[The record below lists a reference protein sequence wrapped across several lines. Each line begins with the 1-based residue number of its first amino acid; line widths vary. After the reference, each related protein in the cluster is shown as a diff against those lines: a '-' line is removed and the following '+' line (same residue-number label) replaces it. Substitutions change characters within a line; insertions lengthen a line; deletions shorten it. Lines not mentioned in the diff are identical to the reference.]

1 MKRNPNKYVTVI
13 PDPHSGARLGHKLK
27 DIVTAFILAEWFNLQ
42 YLHNPIPDYGD
53 GNDWESFWGLGEN
66 EPLFT
71 DVVKKNIL
79 TVSYSPLLGIQ
90 RLRYKSYFL
99 LRNIIKIEIIF
110 RRIIYTRLDRIKFME
125 EWRSPYWHGI
135 QFNYIQEVFR
145 DINDNN
151 HEIIYC
157 FLHGV
162 RVTLTQIN
170 VWGKEKIIDPTI
182 YKNVLNILRKKYHQ
196 KQHPDKTCYYNPD
209 TINIA
214 VPIRREDA
222 TIKNERFIT
231 LKFYENIV
239 EQLIEIFADKSYE
252 LHIYSLAS
260 QEDAQEIINSFSQKD
275 ERVKFH
281 INEASMKVMHHLIVS
296 DVLIVDHSS
305 FHHIAGFWSQNIK
318 LYHPYGY
325 IKELN
330 DDSWIPLDDDGIFNK
345 NNFLDAVKNCQNR
358 LSNLI

>member
-1 MKRNPNKYVTVI
+1 MEINPNKYITVI

-53 GNDWESFWGLGEN
+53 GNDWESFFGLGEN
-66 EPLFT
+66 ELLFT
-71 DVVKKNIL
+71 DVAKKNIL
-79 TVSYSPLLGIQ
+79 IVSYSPLLGIRQ
-90 RLRYKSYFL
+90 LRYQSYFL
-99 LRNIIKIEIIF
+99 LKSILKIEIIF
-110 RRIIYTRLDRIKFME
+110 RKIIYTRLDRIKFIG
-125 EWRSPYWHGI
+125 EWRSPYWHGVE
-135 QFNYIQEVFR
+135 FNYIQEVFR
-145 DINDNN
+145 DVNEKQT
-151 HEIIYC
+151 EIIYS

-170 VWGKEKIIDPTI
+170 VWGKQGIINANL
-182 YKNVLNILRKKYHQ
+182 YENVLNVLRKKYHQ
-196 KQHPDKTCYYNPD
+196 KQHPDKNCDYNSD

-239 EQLIEIFADKSYE
+239 EQLIAIFEDQSYE
-252 LHIYSLAS
+252 LHIYSLAN
-260 QEDAQEIINSFSQKD
+260 EADAQEIIHSFSQKY

-281 INEASMKVMHHLIVS
+281 INEPSMKVMHHLIVS

-305 FHHIAGFWSQNIK
+305 FHHIAGFWSQGIK

-330 DDSWIPLDDDGIFNK
+330 DDTWIPVDDDGNFNK
-345 NNFLDAVKNCQNR
+345 DNFVDAINNLQH
-358 LSNLI
+358 